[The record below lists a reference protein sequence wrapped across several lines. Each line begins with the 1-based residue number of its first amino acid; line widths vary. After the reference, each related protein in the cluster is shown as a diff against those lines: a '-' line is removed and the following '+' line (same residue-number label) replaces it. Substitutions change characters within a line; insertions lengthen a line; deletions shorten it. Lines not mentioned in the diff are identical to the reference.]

1 MTPIIESSAGSIGGG
16 AALGAFA
23 FPATGNAI
31 EIGTAPAHLSI
42 DQKSLRHDCAY
53 YSAGAL
59 RLFSFGTISPRVLI
73 GICQSG

>member
-1 MTPIIESSAGSIGGG
+1 MIPIIESSAGSIGGG

-53 YSAGAL
+53 YSMGPYGCLAL
-59 RLFSFGTISPRVLI
+59 GRSRLEF
-73 GICQSG
+73 